1 MCGRAHGWRPAAD
14 LGAVHAPATTV
25 VAGVVTATAAGDRDV
40 FAIVI
45 RMPNYVP
52 SPVLI
57 DRGEPLSYA
66 DFAATG

>member
-45 RMPNYVP
+45 RMPNYV
-52 SPVLI
+52 SS
-57 DRGEPLSYA
+57 RS
-66 DFAATG
+66 